1 EDGQPLAP
9 SLRQAARPSPQA
21 ARQATAPHRYP
32 ALRRRRRAPGAATAY
47 GDGANR
53 RRESAVGFPAKSLF
67 SRFSLTG
74 RAARAIMLRF
84 ASSKWGLDRAE
95 AMRMATPG
103 SAGSAQAGRFD
114 AFRLATRGEVLAGEV
129 DLVRRS
135 RVLDRL
141 AQTASSA
148 TVSWRIEGSQDALR
162 RPMLTLTVQGSLP
175 LVCQRCLQPFE
186 VAIEQRSELLL
197 ARDEAELAR
206 LDAEEREVVLASTPL
221 DAMTLVEDELLLSL
235 PFAP

>member
-1 EDGQPLAP
+1 
-9 SLRQAARPSPQA
+9 
-21 ARQATAPHRYP
+21 
-32 ALRRRRRAPGAATAY
+32 
-47 GDGANR
+47 
-53 RRESAVGFPAKSLF
+53 
-67 SRFSLTG
+67 
-74 RAARAIMLRF
+74 MLRF

-141 AQTASSA
+141 AHTASSA

-235 PFAP
+235 PFAPRHPEAQCPAAPAQAAASGEEHARDTPSPFARLAALKKGSGETSKE